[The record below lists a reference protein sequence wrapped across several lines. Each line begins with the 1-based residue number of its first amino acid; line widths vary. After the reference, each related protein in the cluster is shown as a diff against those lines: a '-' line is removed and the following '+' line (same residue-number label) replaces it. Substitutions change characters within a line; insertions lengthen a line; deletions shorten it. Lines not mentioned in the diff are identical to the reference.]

1 MASLNRKKTNLHN
14 SRNATINQSR
24 LEKLM
29 SMGNGVVKGL
39 ESESLG
45 LANCPKEVGIE
56 KSIFHRTY
64 LVNDQQ
70 SQIDKKELEY
80 FMIKKYNLFKTNPK
94 DCKLIKNNKGD
105 WVCYKFFKKTDFFE
119 YQVNQADS
127 EEFANKMFGILKLL
141 RIAYRL
147 DPKSFVGIKLPHIQY
162 NYKVPSK
169 VRIEKT
175 ALKQLCKE
183 NSSDNEGDMNS
194 KIKKLYRALSFFFQA
209 RFNLI
214 NITNKNR
221 KFMVFGR
228 NHTMLENSNHSSDE
242 NGNHKNDSN
251 YYVDKTLKKYLK
263 PKSTKKRKRSIQLID
278 PKISQINEQKKWKKK
293 IKKKHKENEPE
304 KVYVVNKKKKSTKKD
319 KHLQV
324 TDISDQRKK
333 KKNKIKHN
341 RVSLKIQEK
350 NKKKLKEKWTK
361 KMIKQKLKQRRQV
374 KQQLEENS
382 NYKTCSNFVSI
393 ANNQPNNQPINNYN
407 DKENGLINKGTQL
420 KKKIEKKRKRGGDLG
435 YDDEDIL
442 IQNWSEMSEEDLQSQ
457 LINLLLYV
465 KNGENI

>member
-1 MASLNRKKTNLHN
+1 MASLNRKKTKHPN
-14 SRNATINQSR
+14 SRTATINQSR
-24 LEKLM
+24 LEKLVL
-29 SMGNGVVKGL
+29 MGNGAVTGL
-39 ESESLG
+39 ERESLG
-45 LANCPKEVGIE
+45 LPNCPKEVGIE
-56 KSIFHRTY
+56 KSIFHQTY
-64 LVNDQQ
+64 RVNDQQ
-70 SQIDKKELEY
+70 SQIDKKELES

-105 WVCYKFFKKTDFFE
+105 WVCYKFYKKTDFFE

-127 EEFANKMFGILKLL
+127 EEFASKMFQILKLL
-141 RIAYRL
+141 RIAYRSN
-147 DPKSFVGIKLPHIQY
+147 PKSFVGIKLPHIQD

-183 NSSDNEGDMNS
+183 SSSDNEGDLNS

-228 NHTMLENSNHSSDE
+228 NHTILENTNHNTNENSNYNKD
-242 NGNHKNDSN
+242 NN
-251 YYVDKTLKKYLK
+251 YDVDKTLKKFLK
-263 PKSTKKRKRSIQLID
+263 SKSTKKRKRSIQYID
-278 PKISQINEQKKWKKK
+278 PQISQINQQKKWKKK

-304 KVYVVNKKKKSTKKD
+304 TIVLSDIKKKKKKSTKKD
-319 KHLQV
+319 KHLQGA
-324 TDISDQRKK
+324 DISDKPKK
-333 KKNKIKHN
+333 KKKIKLN
-341 RVSLKIQEK
+341 MISLRNQEK
-350 NKKKLKEKWTK
+350 NKKKFKEKVTK

-382 NYKTCSNFVSI
+382 NSKTCSNFVSI
-393 ANNQPNNQPINNYN
+393 ANNQSNGKLINNGQEN
-407 DKENGLINKGTQL
+407 DLIDKVAHF
-420 KKKIEKKRKRGGDLG
+420 KKKIVKKRMRDVDLG

-465 KNGENI
+465 KKSIQH